1 MNVVHCHLTHPIVVV
16 VIVLLLASLNVI
28 LGYLY
33 LQLLATALRKRL
45 LGHLLLDH
53 LNVTRRSRDTTTVD
67 FKVFYLDPIQ
77 LLIQI
82 FF

>member
-28 LGYLY
+28 LGYLD

-45 LGHLLLDH
+45 LRHLLLDH
-53 LNVTRRSRDTTTVD
+53 LNVIRRSRDTTTVD
-67 FKVFYLDPIQ
+67 FKVFDLDPIQ